1 MSEYIPDWDIY
12 RYEEA
17 LAAGDREMG
26 ERLVR
31 FYESEIASM
40 AIRRDRALRA
50 LAELR
55 DRPVFVEAE
64 VVESYAIEA

>member
-1 MSEYIPDWDIY
+1 MSEYIAEWDIY
-12 RYEEA
+12 RYEER
-17 LAAGDREMG
+17 LAAGDREAG

-40 AIRRDRALRA
+40 AVRRDRALRA

-55 DRPVFVEAE
+55 EAPVRAD
-64 VVESYAIEA
+64 VESYAIEA